1 MKYWMIFL
9 SILGP
14 LCVFA
19 QINDVENSQDKEA
32 GLERLEARKA
42 AFITTRLDLT
52 PDESA
57 KFWPVYNEY
66 SRQKTELR
74 KERKNYKQNQNSR
87 NQTDPKKEI
96 DDQLAM
102 EDKKLA
108 LKKSYYEKFG
118 NILPPS
124 KLVKL
129 EEAEKEFNHEVL
141 KKLKERRNK

>member
-1 MKYWMIFL
+1 MKYWIIFL
-9 SILGP
+9 SIIGP
-14 LCVFA
+14 LSLIA
-19 QINDVENSQDKEA
+19 QVSGSENSQNREV

-52 PDESA
+52 PDEST
-57 KFWPVYNEY
+57 KFWPIYNEY
-66 SRQKTELR
+66 SRQKNELR
-74 KERKNYKQNQNSR
+74 KERKNYNQNQNTR
-87 NQTDPKKEI
+87 NQSDPKKEI

-118 NILPPS
+118 QILPPS

-141 KKLKERRNK
+141 KKLKERRTK